1 LDHTNGGNDVEAVL
15 CRGLTY
21 TYTDGTGVV
30 PIDVDDYTGTDIVF
44 TLRGSEDGDSWTGCE
59 SSKAKPLI
67 NTDSAMWVQVDN
79 VNIATVNITNIEVS
93 GGCYPPYPNNSNVI
107 LIRSAKYIT
116 IDGLDGDGH
125 KGVEGPCNEVYR
137 QGAYLRL
144 DSHNN
149 IEMLEIELKN
159 MTLDD
164 WGPNTNPSTSYGDM
178 GTIQVTW
185 DSDYAGTPTWFKFHD
200 NNMSRSQSDL
210 MQMVDGEF
218 QSWTN
223 GVLIYDNVFDRGAE
237 NNLDFKATDY
247 VSIYN
252 NTFKRQNWDHHG
264 ATEMVQSLIQ
274 FFRPYDFDECGG
286 YCHHDYPH
294 HYRIYENIF
303 EINHG
308 ETGSQEYG
316 SAISFNNASNVDIR
330 NNEIIDCFPAI
341 RATLTS
347 DTDGD
352 YIVTQNNHIR
362 SDKSPDKARDDTCD
376 SANGGDRKCSA
387 ILYNSAYFG
396 SNSAILNNSIYF
408 TGAKAFYGIYL
419 HSSVDDILN
428 IKNNIVQL
436 DTAANSYPLYIQ
448 GAGID
453 QTGIDYNTHYNDNSG
468 TKAVWDRTAEVDT
481 KGTNDKN
488 RLPKFT
494 SISDLR
500 LQADSSE
507 TNTGTDAGTTT
518 DDCVAD
524 ITAACVN
531 DPTSSWPDAVVYMDQ
546 DDYGSSWTR
555 GAFGNPCTPSPP
567 SITDPTP
574 SETEVPLNRTLQT
587 KSPGLPR
594 YLKTVS
600 FIFELDIPMLTVT
613 PPGAPRCILKPL
625 EAFLQKVIWWHWW
638 MGIVILFNTVFSR
651 VRARK

>member
-1 LDHTNGGNDVEAVL
+1 
-15 CRGLTY
+15 
-21 TYTDGTGVV
+21 
-30 PIDVDDYTGTDIVF
+30 
-44 TLRGSEDGDSWTGCE
+44 
-59 SSKAKPLI
+59 
-67 NTDSAMWVQVDN
+67 
-79 VNIATVNITNIEVS
+79 
-93 GGCYPPYPNNSNVI
+93 
-107 LIRSAKYIT
+107 
-116 IDGLDGDGH
+116 
-125 KGVEGPCNEVYR
+125 
-137 QGAYLRL
+137 
-144 DSHNN
+144 
-149 IEMLEIELKN
+149 
-159 MTLDD
+159 
-164 WGPNTNPSTSYGDM
+164 
-178 GTIQVTW
+178 
-185 DSDYAGTPTWFKFHD
+185 
-200 NNMSRSQSDL
+200 

-574 SETEVPLNRTLQT
+574 SETEVPLNREVDTAAFADQTGCSTSHVSSDWEIDDNSDFSSPIIWTYNDTSNKITWTPTLPENGLLYIRARHTNANGDSAWSSSVYFETVGGIPPEGDLVALVDGNSNTFQYCVFEGEGSEVT
-587 KSPGLPR
+587 AIKVTGTSNKVYNSLILNAGVFGVDANQSMEVKNTGFRNNAGGDIDILTAMTVTADSNSIQDAAKSGDGTYSSSTSDFSKPDPLLLPT
-594 YLKTVS
+594 YKVSTGSHFIDAAADLYAAGQIDIFGTVVTNPAGDPALGTA
-600 FIFELDIPMLTVT
+600 LDIGVYEAFPQPTDV
-613 PPGAPRCILKPL
+613 KPL
-625 EAFLQKVIWWHWW
+625 PIP
-638 MGIVILFNTVFSR
+638 IPIPRPIPTP
-651 VRARK
+651 